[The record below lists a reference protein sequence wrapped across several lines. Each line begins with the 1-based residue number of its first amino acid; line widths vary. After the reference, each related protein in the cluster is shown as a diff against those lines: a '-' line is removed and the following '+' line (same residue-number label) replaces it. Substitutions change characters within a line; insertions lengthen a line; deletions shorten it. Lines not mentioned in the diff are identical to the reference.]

1 MKVQLDCVQCSLR
14 QALEA
19 ARLVTTDLDIQKTIV
34 LKSLEILSKY
44 DSYKTSPE
52 MGGAVHEVVK
62 EYTGNED
69 PYEKVKRVAIK
80 MAHDAHPALKR
91 YVETQEDRLLSAL
104 EVSAVGNLLDAG
116 VYGDMRTVDME
127 AVLNR
132 ELTKGFTVCDIKA
145 LREDLKN
152 AETIVIIGDN
162 AGETVLDRILISE
175 IKNVSGGKV
184 GVFYGVR
191 GVPIINDATAEDA
204 VASGL
209 DHDATIISTGSVVP
223 GLVLDKADPDFLKLY
238 CDADVVIS
246 KGQGNY
252 ETLSDAAG
260 RALYFLLKAKCEA
273 VARDIAVSVGANV
286 LVRKQL
292 GEEEEFRKS

>member
-1 MKVQLDCVQCSLR
+1 MKVQLDCVQCNLR

-34 LKSLEILSKY
+34 LKSLEVLLEY
-44 DSYKTSPE
+44 DSYRTSPE

-62 EYTGNED
+62 EYTGNAD

-80 MAHDAHPALKR
+80 IAHDMYPVLKR

-132 ELTKGFTVCDIKA
+132 ELTKGFAVCDIKA

-152 AETIVIIGDN
+152 AETMALSV
-162 AGETVLDRILISE
+162 SE
-175 IKNVSGGKV
+175 
-184 GVFYGVR
+184 
-191 GVPIINDATAEDA
+191 
-204 VASGL
+204 
-209 DHDATIISTGSVVP
+209 
-223 GLVLDKADPDFLKLY
+223 
-238 CDADVVIS
+238 C
-246 KGQGNY
+246 KG
-252 ETLSDAAG
+252 
-260 RALYFLLKAKCEA
+260 
-273 VARDIAVSVGANV
+273 
-286 LVRKQL
+286 
-292 GEEEEFRKS
+292 

>member
-1 MKVQLDCVQCSLR
+1 MKVQLDCVPCNLR

-19 ARLVTTDLDIQKTIV
+19 ARLATTDSDIQKKII
-34 LKSLEILSKY
+34 LKSLEVLSRY
-44 DSYKTSPE
+44 DSYKTAPE

-80 MAHDAHPALKR
+80 MAHDIYPALKR
-91 YVETQEDRLLSAL
+91 YVEAQEDRLLSAL

-116 VYGDMRTVDME
+116 VYGDMRTVDIE
-127 AVLNR
+127 TVLNR
-132 ELTKGFTVCDIKA
+132 ELTKGFAVCDIKA
-145 LREDLKN
+145 LREDLQN
-152 AETIVIIGDN
+152 VETVVIIGDN

-175 IKNVSGGKV
+175 IKNVSGEKV
-184 GVFYGVR
+184 GVFYAVR

-204 VASGL
+204 IASGL
-209 DHDATIISTGSVVP
+209 DHDATIVSTGSAVP
-223 GLVLDKADPDFLKLY
+223 GLILDKTGPEFLKLY
-238 CDADVVIS
+238 RDADVVIS

-252 ETLSDAAG
+252 ETLSDTAG

-273 VARDIAVSVGANV
+273 VARDIGVGIGANV
-286 LVRKQL
+286 LVRK
-292 GEEEEFRKS
+292 

>member
-1 MKVQLDCVQCSLR
+1 MKVQLDCVQCNLR

-34 LKSLEILSKY
+34 LKSLEVLLEY
-44 DSYKTSPE
+44 DSYRTSPE

-62 EYTGNED
+62 EYTGNAD
-69 PYEKVKRVAIK
+69 PYEKEKRVAIK
-80 MAHDAHPALKR
+80 IAHDMYPVLKR

-132 ELTKGFTVCDIKA
+132 ELTKGFAVCDIKA

-175 IKNVSGGKV
+175 IKNVSGEKV
-184 GVFYGVR
+184 GVFYAVR
-191 GVPIINDATAEDA
+191 GVPMINDATEEDA
-204 VASGL
+204 IASGL
-209 DHDATIISTGSVVP
+209 DHDATIVSTGSAVP
-223 GLVLDKADPDFLKLY
+223 GLILDEADPEFLKLY
-238 CDADVVIS
+238 RDADVVIS

-252 ETLSDAAG
+252 ETLSDTAG
-260 RALYFLLKAKCEA
+260 RGLYFLLKAKCEV

-286 LVRKQL
+286 LVRK
-292 GEEEEFRKS
+292 